1 MNPETG
7 TGMANRSPPPDLG
20 GHEEDDARVRE
31 LLRLCYKDGI
41 LPRDIDP
48 GEMTVQGQNV
58 TFKVKDSIDRLK
70 VQWLKERTITVIFRD
85 AARFLSRNVKE
96 DLIRAYEDEK
106 VQTGKFGEGFSRGR
120 VKLESL
126 NVASYVAKSTT
137 IFAWF
142 VEKQSMKVVLGG
154 DTYKMEFKSWLTKA
168 QLREQRRLE
177 DLSTF
182 WVVAVQVPLDA
193 MFYLE
198 AHIRRA
204 IGPVILTHPPERDR
218 LKPALFNIKFDLDP
232 EARPNMKDS
241 ITVDTFEDD
250 ELEVRLVSSN
260 TPRCRKCRAFFHTT
274 DECRRG
280 GRFRQQ
286 QGGAGS
292 QGGRDEAAQEV
303 SSRQIY
309 YGPLGRGGASA
320 QPATSVV
327 GGGLAQL
334 PDMSFANIYQNLA
347 FMAVP
352 SVPLGHP
359 LGVFPQMGNQG
370 QGGGFQPYQEARSR
384 LQPTCL
390 FPRGGQVDSQGGL
403 GGGPSSSQT
412 PGRTERPGS
421 VTPGGRMRGS
431 TLEKHRRVDS
441 EEQDEVFREVSASSL
456 PGSEGSGD
464 QATIIG
470 TPGMKTTK
478 RRTPTVLSRGQLDI
492 VENRILPFMCTAA
505 KGTLSV
511 VAWSGGDGVPELF
524 STASPDQSMPT
535 AVTNVIQA
543 AVRDKFLV
551 RLIPDEPMGR
561 FILDLE
567 NGRKLK
573 FFVPILDARV
583 EQAQL
588 PKLEHA
594 GMRLLPLVWF
604 VEGRRQELRRI
615 RVPPFC
621 TGEFL
626 VDLNDKLARDK
637 KFNSKFIRDFLVAPW
652 DQQSSSSGTAAP
664 IQQVSGN

>member
-7 TGMANRSPPPDLG
+7 TGMANRSPPPDPG

-31 LLRLCYKDGI
+31 LLRLCYEDGI

-48 GEMTVQGQNV
+48 GEVMVQGRNV
-58 TFKVKDSIDRLK
+58 RFKVKDSIDRLK

-106 VQTGKFGEGFSRGR
+106 VQTGEFGEGFSRGR
-120 VKLESL
+120 VKMESL

-137 IFAWF
+137 IFAWL
-142 VEKQSMKVVLGG
+142 VEKQSAEVVLGG
-154 DTYKMEFKSWLTKA
+154 DMYRMEFKPWLTKE

-198 AHIRRA
+198 AHITRA

-218 LKPALFNIKFDLDP
+218 LKPALVNIKFDLDP

-250 ELEVRLVSSN
+250 ELEVRLASSD

-274 DECRRG
+274 DECTRG

-286 QGGAGS
+286 QGGVGS
-292 QGGRDEAAQEV
+292 QGGRDEAAQEA

-309 YGPLGRGGASA
+309 YGLLGRGGGSA
-320 QPATSVV
+320 QPAASAV
-327 GGGLAQL
+327 GGGLAQP
-334 PDMSFANIYQNLA
+334 PDLSFANIYQNPA

-352 SVPLGHP
+352 QAMESNAVLAQLLQELALAQAGSSVPLGHP
-359 LGVFPQMGNQG
+359 VGVVPQMVNQS
-370 QGGGFQPYQEARSR
+370 QGGVFQPYQEVRSMS
-384 LQPTCL
+384 L
-390 FPRGGQVDSQGGL
+390 PR
-403 GGGPSSSQT
+403 
-412 PGRTERPGS
+412 RR
-421 VTPGGRMRGS
+421 PGGRMRGS
-431 TLEKHRRVDS
+431 TPGKHRRVDS
-441 EEQDEVFREVSASSL
+441 EGQDEVLREVSASSL

-464 QATIIG
+464 QATVIG
-470 TPGMKTTK
+470 TPGMKTTR
-478 RRTPTVLSRGQLDI
+478 RRTPAVLTRGQLDI
-492 VENRILPFMCTAA
+492 VENRILSFMCTAA

-511 VAWSGGDGVPELF
+511 VAWSGGDGVSELF
-524 STASPDQSMPT
+524 STASPDQPMPT
-535 AVTNVIQA
+535 AVTNVIQG

-567 NGRKLK
+567 NGKKLK
-573 FFVPILDARV
+573 FFVPILDARM

-594 GMRLLPLVWF
+594 VMRLLPLVWF
-604 VEGRRQELRRI
+604 AEGRRQELRRI
-615 RVPPFC
+615 RVPQFC

-626 VDLNDKLARDK
+626 VDLNGKMARDK
-637 KFNSKFIRDFLVAPW
+637 KFNSKFIRDFLVTPW
-652 DQQSSSSGTAAP
+652 DQ
-664 IQQVSGN
+664 